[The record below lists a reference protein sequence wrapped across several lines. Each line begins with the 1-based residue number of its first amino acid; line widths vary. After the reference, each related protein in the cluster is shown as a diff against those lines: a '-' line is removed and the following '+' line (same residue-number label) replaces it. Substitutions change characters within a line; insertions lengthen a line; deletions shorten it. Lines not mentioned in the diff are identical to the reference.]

1 MHALTYVWTVCV
13 NLTHSR
19 ICFSLACFLT
29 ELSINLKLLS
39 SLEMVGRNRDIT
51 DCILVMYEKWFS
63 QHKIGLL
70 EKRVPWAICL
80 VMSCGSNSFSF
91 YMVSLL
97 CIWPFASFSVTC
109 KCVVQLLV
117 SSLNK
122 WLVFPFL
129 FNKNTW
135 NMYHNQLPHGISETW
150 DICIFPYFIKCLLSY
165 CPNKIAAMF
174 TSDFRCLLFSN
185 TSGCTLW

>member
-1 MHALTYVWTVCV
+1 M
-13 NLTHSR
+13 
-19 ICFSLACFLT
+19 FSW
-29 ELSINLKLLS
+29 
-39 SLEMVGRNRDIT
+39 NRDIAECT
-51 DCILVMYEKWFS
+51 LVTYEKWFS
-63 QHKIGLL
+63 QYKVYW
-70 EKRVPWAICL
+70 KKSSFWFWAIYL

-91 YMVSLL
+91 YMVSLS
-97 CIWPFASFSVTC
+97 CIWPFVSFSVTC

-122 WLVFPFL
+122 CLVFPFL

-174 TSDFRCLLFSN
+174 TSVFSWLLFSN
-185 TSGCTLW
+185 TSGCMMSICIIIYLNFAPQPQ